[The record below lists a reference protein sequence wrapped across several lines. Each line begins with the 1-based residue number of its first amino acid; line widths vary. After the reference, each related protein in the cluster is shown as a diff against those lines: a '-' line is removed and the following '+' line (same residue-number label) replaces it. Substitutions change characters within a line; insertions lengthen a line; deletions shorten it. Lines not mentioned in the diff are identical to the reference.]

1 MINDLAFKIDR
12 AAKKPINIR
21 WFLANHR
28 KTFNVNVPKPLK
40 CPRLQD
46 NECVTR
52 FVVLK
57 HILDRHL
64 QNFAVAS
71 ELLFTRVATTQVDL
85 LFIELMSHVPRV
97 KQIKSQI
104 IHLTL

>member
-1 MINDLAFKIDR
+1 MINNLAFKIDR
-12 AAKKPINIR
+12 AAKKPIKIR

-28 KTFNVNVPKPLK
+28 KTLNGNVPKPLK

-71 ELLFTRVATTQVDL
+71 ELLFKVATTLVAL
-85 LFIELMSHVPRV
+85 
-97 KQIKSQI
+97 
-104 IHLTL
+104 